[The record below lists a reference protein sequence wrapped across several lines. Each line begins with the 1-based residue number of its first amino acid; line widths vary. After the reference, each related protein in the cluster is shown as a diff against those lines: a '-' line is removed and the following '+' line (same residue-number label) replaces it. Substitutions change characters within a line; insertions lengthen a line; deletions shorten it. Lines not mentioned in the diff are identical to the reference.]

1 MVCFEFI
8 PKAALHYIYDMKKII
23 TFTLL
28 SLFFISCNN
37 AGKQLKE
44 RIVNADSVA
53 INYFKGDGTMD
64 TVVAVKII
72 RDKQTLDQLT
82 NLLTESAS
90 TYKTN
95 CGVDGSI
102 HFFKKNRVIQD
113 IDFGM
118 NKAGCRQFTFLMNG
132 KTLSTALS
140 AEAKKLLE
148 IVKK

>member
-1 MVCFEFI
+1 
-8 PKAALHYIYDMKKII
+8 MKIII

-28 SLFFISCNN
+28 SLLLISCNK

-64 TVVAVKII
+64 TVVVVKII

-82 NLLTESAS
+82 NLITAAGE
-90 TYKTN
+90 TYTSK

-102 HFFKKNRVIQD
+102 HFFKKSRVVLD
-113 IDFGM
+113 IYFSM
-118 NKAGCRQFTFLMNG
+118 NKTDCRQFSFLMDG
-132 KTLSTALS
+132 KTVATALS

-148 IVKK
+148 VVKK

>member
-1 MVCFEFI
+1 MI
-8 PKAALHYIYDMKKII
+8 PKAALYYIYDMKKII
-23 TFTLL
+23 AFIVLSILL
-28 SLFFISCNN
+28 ISCNK

-44 RIVNADSVA
+44 RIVNSDSVA

-72 RDKQTLDQLT
+72 RDKQTLDQLA
-82 NLLTESAS
+82 NLLTESSA

-102 HFFKKNRVIQD
+102 HFFKKNRVVQD

-118 NKAGCRQFTFLMNG
+118 NKADCKQFSFLIDG
-132 KTLSTALS
+132 KRVATALS

-148 IVKK
+148 LVKK

>member
-82 NLLTESAS
+82 NLITASAA

-118 NKAGCRQFTFLMNG
+118 NKADCRQFSFLMNG

-148 IVKK
+148 VVKK

>member
-1 MVCFEFI
+1 MVCFAFI
-8 PKAALHYIYDMKKII
+8 PKAALHYIYDMKIII

-28 SLFFISCNN
+28 CLFFISCNK

-64 TVVAVKII
+64 TVIAVKII
-72 RDKQTLDQLT
+72 RDIQKLDQLT
-82 NLLTESAS
+82 NLITATGA
-90 TYKTN
+90 TYTSK

-102 HFFKKNRVIQD
+102 HFFKKSRVVQD
-113 IDFGM
+113 IYFSM
-118 NKAGCRQFTFLMNG
+118 NKTDCRQFSFLMDG
-132 KTLSTALS
+132 KTVATALS

-148 IVKK
+148 VVKK

>member
-1 MVCFEFI
+1 MI
-8 PKAALHYIYDMKKII
+8 PKAALYYIYDMKKII
-23 TFTLL
+23 AFTLL
-28 SLFFISCNN
+28 SLFFISCNK
-37 AGKQLKE
+37 AAKQLKE

-82 NLLTESAS
+82 NLLTEAVA

-118 NKAGCRQFTFLMNG
+118 NKADCRQFSFLMNG
-132 KTLSTALS
+132 KTVSTALS

-148 IVKK
+148 VVKK